1 MWNNK
6 KVRRE
11 EKKNRLNKIVP
22 LNKSTDTVR
31 RVRLTLRGRVDS
43 AGGGGML
50 AADES
55 RRAGWDV

>member
-1 MWNNK
+1 M
-6 KVRRE
+6 RRE
-11 EKKNRLNKIVP
+11 DKKKNRLNKIVP